1 MKKLTMLA
9 ALIGGGVTA
18 ASGIGHAAYAQ
29 PPAAQTVA
37 IHYGDLDLGS
47 AAGRTALD
55 HRIRHAIRTACGD
68 VSSADLEGQN
78 MVAACRDDLRASLTR
93 QRDAAYAAAVRS
105 GAPAT
110 LIARR

>member
-1 MKKLTMLA
+1 MKKLILLA
-9 ALIGGGVTA
+9 ALVGGGLTTV
-18 ASGIGHAAYAQ
+18 SGIGHAAHAQ
-29 PPAAQTVA
+29 PPATRTVA

-47 AAGRTALD
+47 SAGRSALN

-78 MVAACRDDLRASLTR
+78 MVATCREDLRTGLNR
-93 QRDAAYAAAVRS
+93 QRDAAYATTVRS

-110 LIARR
+110 LVARR